1 MKHSQN
7 SIDEMTADEIV
18 DEIVDAIHNG
28 TIESLQ
34 AKDILRIIYEIESKE
49 DVVLD
54 YDRGY
59 NEGQQVG
66 REEALSEA
74 IAALESL

>member
-7 SIDEMTADEIV
+7 SIDAMTA

-34 AKDILRIIYEIESKE
+34 AKDVLRIIESIEVVENEDGYE
-49 DVVLD
+49 
-54 YDRGY
+54 RGY
-59 NEGQQVG
+59 DDGKVEGRDEGIQ
-66 REEALSEA
+66 EA
-74 IAALESL
+74 ISALENL

>member
-7 SIDEMTADEIV
+7 SIGEMTA
-18 DEIVDAIHNG
+18 DAIHNG

-34 AKDILRIIYEIESKE
+34 TKDVLRIIESIESKE

-74 IAALESL
+74 IAALENL

>member
-7 SIDEMTADEIV
+7 SIDEMTA

-34 AKDILRIIYEIESKE
+34 AKDVLRIIYEIESKE

-54 YDRGY
+54 YDSAY
-59 NEGQQVG
+59 NEGRQVG

-74 IAALESL
+74 IAALENL

>member
-7 SIDEMTADEIV
+7 SIDAMTA

-34 AKDILRIIYEIESKE
+34 AKDILRIVESIESVENE
-49 DVVLD
+49 DG
-54 YDRGY
+54 YERGFQDGKM
-59 NEGQQVG
+59 EGRDEGIQ
-66 REEALSEA
+66 EA
-74 IAALESL
+74 ISALENL

>member
-1 MKHSQN
+1 
-7 SIDEMTADEIV
+7 MTA

-54 YDRGY
+54 YDSAY

-74 IAALESL
+74 IAALENL

>member
-1 MKHSQN
+1 MMHNQN
-7 SIDEMTADEIV
+7 NIDAMNADELINGL
-18 DEIVDAIHNG
+18 HNG
-28 TIESLQ
+28 TIRALN
-34 AKDILRIIYEIESKE
+34 AKDILRIIESIESKE

-74 IAALESL
+74 IAALENL

>member
-7 SIDEMTADEIV
+7 NIDVMTAEEI
-18 DEIVDAIHNG
+18 INGITNG

-34 AKDILRIIYEIESKE
+34 AKDILRIIENIESGA
-49 DVVLD
+49 DDVLD

-59 NEGQQVG
+59 DDGKQSG
-66 REEALSEA
+66 REEAISEA
-74 IAALESL
+74 IAALENL

>member
-7 SIDEMTADEIV
+7 SIDTMVAEELINGIT
-18 DEIVDAIHNG
+18 NG

-74 IAALESL
+74 IAALENL

>member
-7 SIDEMTADEIV
+7 SIDVMTA

-34 AKDILRIIYEIESKE
+34 AKDVLRIIESVESVENEDGYE
-49 DVVLD
+49 
-54 YDRGY
+54 RGY
-59 NEGQQVG
+59 DDGKQSG

>member
-1 MKHSQN
+1 MFHNQN
-7 SIDEMTADEIV
+7 NIDAMTVEELING
-18 DEIVDAIHNG
+18 ITNG

-74 IAALESL
+74 IAALENL